1 MGLLIRFAVTFVAVF
16 VTSRLLPDLI
26 QFSDLSTLLLFAI
39 VLAVINALVRPLV
52 LLLTCPI
59 QILTLGLAALVVNA
73 LLFLLAAS
81 LVPGVQVDGFWNAF
95 VAALIVSVVGWGIS
109 LVVHD

>member
-1 MGLLIRFAVTFVAVF
+1 VGLLIRFAVTFVAVF